1 MVEEAN
7 YATLKNLTD
16 EDLELMEDEDSH
28 YALVRQP
35 DGKADEP
42 EYSSLRYNIMFY
54 THFFTH
60 LLLTLAQFHLFVL
73 TFTHFFAHSYISVK
87 LSMPRVMM
95 VDMKAY
101 NIELNRFM
109 LALIHVILVYLFSI
123 IHPTIWLGALSKR
136 DTYYLH
142 GRRMSECPIWT
153 FFLYKVPL

>member
-42 EYSSLRYNIMFY
+42 EYSSLRYDIMFY
-54 THFFTH
+54 THFCTFYSIVLTYTH
-60 LLLTLAQFHLFVL
+60 FYSIFYSLFLLTLF
-73 TFTHFFAHSYISVK
+73 SVK

-109 LALIHVILVYLFSI
+109 LALIHVSLVYLFWI
-123 IHPTIWLGALSKR
+123 MHPTIWLGALSKR